1 MQGSRIG
8 NMHLPQSY
16 DRVSFRQTIRV
27 TNAGGSKIFEA
38 ATRAAA
44 ANRQS
49 RGKTESIEE
58 EEEPK
63 QAED

>member
-1 MQGSRIG
+1 M
-8 NMHLPQSY
+8 NNP
-16 DRVSFRQTIRV
+16 
-27 TNAGGSKIFEA
+27 AGSKIFED
-38 ATRAAA
+38 ATRAA

-58 EEEPK
+58 EEEAK